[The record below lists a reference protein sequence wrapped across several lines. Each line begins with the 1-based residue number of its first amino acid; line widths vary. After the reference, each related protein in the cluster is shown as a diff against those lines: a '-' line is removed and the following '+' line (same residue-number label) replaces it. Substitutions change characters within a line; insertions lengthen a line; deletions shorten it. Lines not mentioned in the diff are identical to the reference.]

1 MTKSQAILIDG
12 DHLRIQDLLD
22 VARGKALVSID
33 KSAEERVVISRQRLE
48 AVAAGGKKIY
58 GVNTGFGECCDVFIS
73 SSELKKLQLNLIR
86 SHAAGV
92 GDMLEPDVV
101 RAMMLLRANTL
112 VKGYSGVKL
121 ETIQAL
127 VAMINE
133 DLIPVI
139 PDTGSLGASGD
150 LVPLAHMTMVLIGE
164 GDALYQG
171 QKMTGAAALSK
182 AGLNPVVLDTKE
194 GLALLNGTPAMT
206 ALGALAAYD
215 SLNLIKHADI
225 AGAMSVEALWG
236 KLDSFDERL
245 ARVRQHAG
253 HAVCAEHIR
262 NLLNDSSIES
272 HHRDRSIQDVYSI
285 RCIPQVH
292 GTVLDTIVHAL
303 HVIETEMN
311 SSTDNPLVFGTGPD
325 PLDTDV
331 LSGGNF
337 HGQPVSVVL
346 DYLAIALTVLSTIS
360 ERRIEHLNNHQ
371 INDGLPAFLTEN
383 PGLNSGFMIAQ
394 YTAAALVSDNRVL
407 ATPAS
412 IDSIPV
418 SANKE
423 DHVSMGMT
431 AARKLRK
438 IARNVRQTLAI
449 ELLCACQAIDLRKIR
464 PGIGCRITRNVIR
477 ELVPKLEEDRS
488 LSADI
493 SKVADLIYS
502 REIANRVEE
511 TIGISPF

>member
-1 MTKSQAILIDG
+1 MKAQSITIDG
-12 DHLRIQDLLD
+12 NHLRLQDLVN
-22 VARGKALVSID
+22 VARAEVVVSIEQT
-33 KSAEERVVISRQRLE
+33 AAERVLVNRQRLE
-48 AVAAGGKKIY
+48 AAAAGNKKIY
-58 GVNTGFGECCDVFIS
+58 GVNTGFGDCCDVLIS
-73 SSELKKLQLNLIR
+73 SSELKTLQLNLIR

-92 GDMLEPDVV
+92 GDILEPDVV

-112 VKGYSGVKL
+112 VKGYSGIKL
-121 ETIQAL
+121 ETIQTL
-127 VAMINE
+127 VMMINE
-133 DLIPVI
+133 DVIPII

-150 LVPLAHMTMVLIGE
+150 LVPLAHMAMVLVGE

-171 QKMTGAAALSK
+171 RKMSGAAALSK
-182 AGLNPVVLDTKE
+182 AGLTPVVLDTKE

-206 ALGALAAYD
+206 ALGALAVND
-215 SLNLIKHADI
+215 SLNLLKHADV

-236 KLDSFDERL
+236 KTDSFDERL
-245 ARVRQHAG
+245 AEVRQHAG
-253 HAVCAEHIR
+253 HALCAEHIR
-262 NLLNDSSIES
+262 SLLSDSSIKS
-272 HHRDRSIQDVYSI
+272 QHRDRSIQDVYSI

-292 GTVLDTIVHAL
+292 GAVLDTIMYAL
-303 HVIETEMN
+303 HVVETEMN
-311 SSTDNPLVFGTGPD
+311 SSTDNPLVFGTGSD
-325 PLDTDV
+325 LLDTDV

-431 AARKLRK
+431 AARKVRK
-438 IARNVRQTLAI
+438 IVKNVRHILAI
-449 ELLCACQAIDLRKIR
+449 ELLCACQAIDLRKMR
-464 PGIGCRITRNVIR
+464 PGVGCRITLDTIR
-477 ELVPKLEEDRS
+477 EQVPKLEEDRS
-488 LSADI
+488 LSSDI
-493 SKVADLIYS
+493 IKVADLIFTRRITNNIDS
-502 REIANRVEE
+502 V
-511 TIGISPF
+511 IGTSPF